1 MKSGLAY
8 QDGRFIEHGSANL
21 LWTHALHYAT
31 SVFEGVRIYGGA
43 PFLLREH
50 IQRLY
55 RSCELVGLDF
65 HMPVTE
71 CIDLCREII
80 VRSQLDDA
88 YLRPVVYNA
97 GPDLGVHAPANDTRL
112 GLLIWEWPAVFGDNA
127 SRRGL
132 ALSSDVPW
140 RRPSP
145 QSFPVQAKAS
155 AGYLLGSINR
165 RAAEKAG
172 FDDALV
178 LTHDG
183 MVAEATGANIFIV
196 RDGRVATPPATSFL
210 DGLTRRTVIDLLDG
224 IAPLDVVPLTLADL
238 NQADE
243 IFLTGTAYE
252 VMPVSRLDSRTLPC
266 GPLTAGLRDRYLQLT
281 RSASTVQ
288 EAIA

>member
-1 MKSGLAY
+1 MRSGLAY
-8 QDGRFIEHGSANL
+8 QDGRFVEHGSASL

-31 SVFEGVRIYGGA
+31 SVFEGVRVYGGA

-65 HMPVTE
+65 RMPVTE

-80 VRSQLDDA
+80 VLSKLDDA

-127 SRRGL
+127 SQRGL

-145 QSFPVQAKAS
+145 ESFPVQAKAS

-196 RDGRVATPPATSFL
+196 RNGRVATPPAISFL

-224 IAPLDVVPLTLADL
+224 VAPLDVVPLTLADL

-252 VMPVSRLDSRTLPC
+252 VMPVSRLDSRILPC
-266 GPLTAGLRDRYLQLT
+266 GPLTTGLRDRYLQLT

>member
-1 MKSGLAY
+1 MKTGLAY

-31 SVFEGVRIYGGA
+31 SVFEGIRVYGGA
-43 PFLLREH
+43 PFLLSEH

-65 HMPVTE
+65 HMPIDE
-71 CIDLCREII
+71 CIGLCREII
-80 VRSQLDDA
+80 LRSNLEEA

-112 GLLIWEWPAVFGDNA
+112 GLLIWEWPSVFGGDA

-140 RRPSP
+140 RRPAP

-165 RAAEKAG
+165 RIAEKAG

-196 RDGRVATPPATSFL
+196 RNGRVATPPATSFL
-210 DGLTRRTVIDLLDG
+210 DGLTRRTVIGLLDG
-224 IAPLDVVPLTLADL
+224 VAPLDVIPLTLADL
-238 NQADE
+238 HQADE

-252 VMPVSRLDSRTLPC
+252 VMPVGRLDSRTLPC
-266 GPLTAGLRDRYLQLT
+266 GPLTTDLRDRYLHLT
-281 RSASTVQ
+281 RSTSIVQ
-288 EAIA
+288 ESIA